1 MVSEAQKRATDKWR
15 QNNKE
20 KYLAKQR
27 EYQSKYY
34 EDNRVSILET
44 KKEFYIKVLKPR
56 KEAKKLL
63 LQQPETISYAPKLA
77 GGLAAPETGL

>member
-1 MVSEAQKRATDKWR
+1 MVSEAQQRATDKWR

-34 EDNRVSILET
+34 EDNKVSILES
-44 KKEFYIKVLKPR
+44 KKEFYVKVLKPR
-56 KEAKKLL
+56 KEAKKQ
-63 LQQPETISYAPKLA
+63 LQQSQTITYEPKLA
-77 GGLAAPETGL
+77 GGLVTPETGL